1 MHVYVRKGS
10 RKRRTVQNA
19 LFFPLSH
26 MAEVHHV
33 HHSDAESAGI
43 SAALMVVLL
52 VALVALAVFAFF
64 ALNGLPGA
72 VPATDDSGIN
82 IGIDGQM
89 NVPESTDTTSNP
101 SY

>member
-72 VPATDDSGIN
+72 VPATDGGNDIN
-82 IGIDGQM
+82 VEGQIDLPQQT
-89 NVPESTDTTSNP
+89 PAQ
-101 SY
+101 